1 MELDE
6 LTRLLMLLRRA
17 GVVQYKCGDLE
28 VLLAPDQEQAPSQS
42 QAPSSPDA
50 PQPDMYSALLG
61 KRAKFPGNE

>member
-28 VLLAPDQEQAPSQS
+28 VLLAPDEPAPPQS
-42 QAPSSPDA
+42 QAPSPPDA
-50 PQPDMYSALLG
+50 GTPDMYAALLG
-61 KRAKFPGNE
+61 QRGKFPGNG